1 MFKYYLQNIH
11 ELPKNMGFALV
22 VLAFGSL
29 FSGYILKDSF
39 VGIGSNF

>member
-1 MFKYYLQNIH
+1 
-11 ELPKNMGFALV
+11 MGFALV
-22 VLAFGSL
+22 ILSFGSL